1 MNAEDNLNERGVIFL
16 EFTIAASIIVVVFLI
31 SLDLYLSFY
40 RFLLLSDATNVTA
53 RNFSLLLE
61 GGESQLQTNA
71 NNLLTSYL
79 RNTFNQNTQN
89 ISVVATKVNHGTYC
103 TLQINSKWQNSCV
116 LCSFTQITPQAFQE
130 VIIEDEC
137 EC

>member
-1 MNAEDNLNERGVIFL
+1 MKKADISNERGVIFL
-16 EFTIAASIIVVVFLI
+16 EFTIAASIMIIVFFV

-40 RFLLLSDATNVTA
+40 RFLLLSDATNITA

-61 GGESQLQTNA
+61 GGQSQLQSRA
-71 NNLLTSYL
+71 EDFLTSYI
-79 RNTFNQNTQN
+79 RDTFNQNTQD
-89 ISVVATKVNHGTYC
+89 ITVVASKVNQGTYC
-103 TLQINSKWQNSCV
+103 TLRINSQWQNSCV
-116 LCSFTQITPQAFQE
+116 LCRFTQITPQAFQE